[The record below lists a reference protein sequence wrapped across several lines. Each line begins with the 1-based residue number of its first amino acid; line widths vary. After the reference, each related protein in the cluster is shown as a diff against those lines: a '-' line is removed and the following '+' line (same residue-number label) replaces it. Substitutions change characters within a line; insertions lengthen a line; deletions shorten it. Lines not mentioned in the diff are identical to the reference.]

1 MSVRNIKERSINF
14 YKTKNLKLQG
24 DMENDKG
31 SVKSAGAIILFVIG
45 LCLTLGSWSTIRL
58 VGELDNKV
66 DMQVFEE
73 ARRVDKDRMSRYE
86 ALQEKQFTALMKEQR
101 ELLTGLARFTA
112 KLEYIEINNS
122 NIVPKINPNH

>member
-1 MSVRNIKERSINF
+1 
-14 YKTKNLKLQG
+14 
-24 DMENDKG
+24 MENDKG